1 MKPYSLVNS
10 ALIRGIFKGFVS
22 RGKKLY
28 SEKYLQEELNFHI
41 DMFVETGHDRN
52 YLNSTVKE
60 IKHQAPKI
68 KNTDKYMVKIP
79 WIPTVGSKI
88 RKQL

>member
-1 MKPYSLVNS
+1 
-10 ALIRGIFKGFVS
+10 
-22 RGKKLY
+22 
-28 SEKYLQEELNFHI
+28 
-41 DMFVETGHDRN
+41 MFVETGHDRN

-79 WIPTVGSKI
+79 WIPTVGPKI